1 MNLITTGLREA
12 ADRLIAADTAP
23 RHCDRPGDRTA
34 SCWLA
39 LKLDYFGL
47 TILMFLL

>member
-12 ADRLIAADTAP
+12 ADRLIAADAAP
-23 RHCDRPGDRTA
+23 RQCDRPGDRTT
-34 SCWLA
+34 SYWPA
-39 LKLDYFGL
+39 LKLDCFGL

>member
-1 MNLITTGLREA
+1 MTLITTGLREA

-23 RHCDRPGDRTA
+23 WQCDRPGDRTA
-34 SCWLA
+34 RCWLA
-39 LKLDYFGL
+39 LTLDCFGL